1 MSVINEE
8 AVTRNI
14 VDAMDRGYIC
24 VMVIGRDIT
33 VLLILRYGVV
43 DDLCN
48 PQPTSMILAHTFLA
62 LGKSICQN
70 IFYIALRTFDTI
82 SSFIC
87 HEKRSH
93 GNGNGTVLMQLVSL
107 QW

>member
-24 VMVIGRDIT
+24 VMVIGRDMA
-33 VLLILRYGVV
+33 VLLILRYRVE

-48 PQPTSMILAHTFLA
+48 PQTTSMILAHTFLA
-62 LGKSICQN
+62 LAESNCQN
-70 IFYIALRTFDTI
+70 IFGMLYFSEDI
-82 SSFIC
+82 
-87 HEKRSH
+87 
-93 GNGNGTVLMQLVSL
+93 
-107 QW
+107 